1 MELLSRLVSRLSS
14 WREQR
19 RILKSFKQQDFEES
33 DIPTDLHLEEALRQI
48 DKEIREAR
56 HLRQAWQPTVSQRP
70 ATAEEIDALL
80 GSFQVRSQLGRG
92 FRPSPFPEGTDARGR
107 YIKARIQELE
117 VELAELQQEWS
128 SNYVEK
134 QEPPISLHPKS
145 AMKEGERRTV
155 PKKVVPVVLIKDA
168 DGKPWAAVFKAAP
181 TEFPKMMYTEP
192 VQP

>member
-14 WREQR
+14 WRDQR
-19 RILKSFKQQDFEES
+19 RIRKSFKQQDFEES
-33 DIPTDLHLEEALRQI
+33 DVPTDPHLEEALRQI
-48 DKEIREAR
+48 DKEIRA
-56 HLRQAWQPTVSQRP
+56 AWQPNVSQRP

-168 DGKPWAAVFKAAP
+168 DGKPWAAIFKAAP